1 MKQKQMQAVQLS
13 RRRKLLQLTPGQIAG
28 KLVVYGFLLFI
39 FIVTFFP
46 FWQIFILSINDAG
59 DSLKGGLL
67 LWPRELNVSSYKAV
81 FQNEVLLSSLG
92 VTVTRTVIGVPLTVF
107 CVAMLAYVLSKTELV
122 HRRAINFF
130 FVFTMYFSGGLI
142 PTYMVIKALGLIDNF
157 FVFIFPGLVNIYWM
171 ILVRTY
177 IEGLPKELFEA
188 AASEGAGE
196 FTIFMRVVLP
206 LSMPV
211 LATILLFSA
220 ISHWN
225 AWYDS
230 YIYTYKPQLKTLQ
243 AVLVKILNQYQ
254 TGAMVSQAQQ
264 MANEAKKMPV
274 SSESIRMTVTMVAT
288 IPIILVYPFLQKYF
302 IKGMLIGAVK
312 D

>member
-1 MKQKQMQAVQLS
+1 M
-13 RRRKLLQLTPGQIAG
+13 
-28 KLVVYGFLLFI
+28 VYGFLLFI
-39 FIVTFFP
+39 FIITFFP
-46 FWQIFILSINDAG
+46 FWQIFVLSVNDAG
-59 DSLKGGLL
+59 DSLRGGLL
-67 LWPRELNVSSYKAV
+67 LMPRELNLSSYKAV
-81 FQNEVLLSSLG
+81 FQNEEILSSLG
-92 VTVTRTVIGVPLTVF
+92 VTVARTIIGVPLTVF
-107 CVAMLAYVLSKTELV
+107 CVAMLAYVLSKKELV
-122 HRRAINFF
+122 HRSAITFF

-157 FVFIFPGLVNIYWM
+157 LVFIFPGLINIYWM

-177 IEGLPKELFEA
+177 IEGLPAELFEA

-196 FTIFMRVVLP
+196 FTIFLKVVLP

-302 IKGMLIGAVK
+302 IKGMLLGAVK

>member
-1 MKQKQMQAVQLS
+1 MHLP
-13 RRRKLLQLTPGQIAG
+13 TPGQVAG
-28 KLVVYGFLLFI
+28 KIVIYGFLLFI
-39 FIVTFFP
+39 FIITFFP
-46 FWQIFILSINDAG
+46 FWQIFVLSVNDAG
-59 DSLKGGLL
+59 DSLRGGLL
-67 LWPRELNVSSYKAV
+67 LMPRELNLSSYKAV
-81 FQNEVLLSSLG
+81 FQNEEILSSLG
-92 VTVTRTVIGVPLTVF
+92 VTVARTIIGVPLTVF
-107 CVAMLAYVLSKTELV
+107 CVAMLAYVLSKKELV
-122 HRRAINFF
+122 HRSAITFF

-157 FVFIFPGLVNIYWM
+157 LVFIFPGLINIYWM

-177 IEGLPKELFEA
+177 IEGLPAELFEA

-196 FTIFMRVVLP
+196 FTIFLKVVLP

-302 IKGMLIGAVK
+302 IKGMLLGAVK

>member
-1 MKQKQMQAVQLS
+1 MQKQRS
-13 RRRKLLQLTPGQIAG
+13 KKAG
-28 KLVVYGFLLFI
+28 KAVVYGFLIFI
-39 FIVTFFP
+39 FIITFFP
-46 FWQIFILSINDAG
+46 FWQIFVLSINDAG
-59 DSLKGGLL
+59 DSLRGGLL
-67 LWPRELNVSSYKAV
+67 LWPRQLNLSSYKAV
-81 FQNEVLLSSLG
+81 FQNEEILSSLG
-92 VTVTRTVIGVPLTVF
+92 VTVARTVIGVPLTVF
-107 CVAMLAYVLSKTELV
+107 CVAMLAYVLSKQELV

-157 FVFIFPGLVNIYWM
+157 FVFIFPGMINIYWM

-188 AASEGAGE
+188 ASSEGAGE
-196 FTIFMRVVLP
+196 FTIFLKVVLP

-288 IPIILVYPFLQKYF
+288 LPIILVYPFLQKYF

>member
-1 MKQKQMQAVQLS
+1 MKQRQTNPISRS
-13 RRRKLLQLTPGQIAG
+13 RRLRLPTPGQVAG
-28 KLVVYGFLLFI
+28 KIVVYGFLLFI

-46 FWQIFILSINDAG
+46 FWQIFVLSVNDAG
-59 DSLKGGLL
+59 DSLRGGLL
-67 LWPRELNVSSYKAV
+67 LWPRELNLSSYKAV
-81 FQNEVLLSSLG
+81 FQNEEILSSLG
-92 VTVTRTVIGVPLTVF
+92 VTVARTIIGVPLTVF
-107 CVAMLAYVLSKTELV
+107 CVAMLAYVLSKKELV
-122 HRRAINFF
+122 HRSAINFF

-157 FVFIFPGLVNIYWM
+157 LVFIFPGLINIYWM

-177 IEGLPKELFEA
+177 IEGLPAELFEA

-196 FTIFMRVVLP
+196 FTIFLKVVLP

-288 IPIILVYPFLQKYF
+288 LPIILVYPFLQKYF
-302 IKGMLIGAVK
+302 IKGMLLGAVK

>member
-1 MKQKQMQAVQLS
+1 MKQRQTNPISRS
-13 RRRKLLQLTPGQIAG
+13 RRLRLPTPGQVAG
-28 KLVVYGFLLFI
+28 KIVVYGFLLFI

-46 FWQIFILSINDAG
+46 FWQIFVLSVNDAG
-59 DSLKGGLL
+59 DSLRGGLL
-67 LWPRELNVSSYKAV
+67 LWPRELNLSSYKAV
-81 FQNEVLLSSLG
+81 FQNEEILSSLG
-92 VTVTRTVIGVPLTVF
+92 VTVSRTIIGVPLTVF
-107 CVAMLAYVLSKTELV
+107 CVAMLAYVLSKKELV
-122 HRRAINFF
+122 HRSAINFF

-157 FVFIFPGLVNIYWM
+157 LVFIFPGLINIYWM

-177 IEGLPKELFEA
+177 IEGLPAELFEA

-196 FTIFMRVVLP
+196 FTIFLKVVLP

-302 IKGMLIGAVK
+302 IKGMLLGAVK

>member
-1 MKQKQMQAVQLS
+1 MKHQQINPFLRN
-13 RRRKLLQLTPGQIAG
+13 RRLHLPTLGQVAG
-28 KLVVYGFLLFI
+28 KIVVYGFLLFI
-39 FIVTFFP
+39 FIITFFP
-46 FWQIFILSINDAG
+46 FWQIFVLSVNDAG
-59 DSLKGGLL
+59 DSLRGGLL
-67 LWPRELNVSSYKAV
+67 LMPRELNLSSYKAV
-81 FQNEVLLSSLG
+81 FQNEEILSSLG
-92 VTVTRTVIGVPLTVF
+92 VTVARTIIGVPLTVF
-107 CVAMLAYVLSKTELV
+107 CVAMLAYVLSKKELV
-122 HRRAINFF
+122 HRSAITFF

-157 FVFIFPGLVNIYWM
+157 LVFIFPGLINIYWM

-177 IEGLPKELFEA
+177 IEGLPAELFEA

-196 FTIFMRVVLP
+196 FTIFLKVVLP

-274 SSESIRMTVTMVAT
+274 SSERIRMTVTMVAT

-302 IKGMLIGAVK
+302 IKGMLLGAVK

>member
-1 MKQKQMQAVQLS
+1 MKQKQMQAVPLS

-46 FWQIFILSINDAG
+46 FWQIFVLSINDAG

-67 LWPRELNVSSYKAV
+67 LWPRELNFSSYKAV
-81 FQNEVLLSSLG
+81 FQNEEILSSLG

-288 IPIILVYPFLQKYF
+288 IPIIFVYPFLQKYF